1 MNRSTYTALP
11 NTAQRQQGV
20 ALLTI
25 LLLVVSITVVAGAM
39 LASQKIA
46 IRQSGLLFE
55 QNQLLQDI
63 AAAQQLAV
71 ALISADSKLNET
83 DSLHDV
89 WAQPIPPYPMGT
101 HVLTIEINDE
111 SSRFNI
117 NNLYHDGQVDTA
129 ALATFKR
136 LLAQVGIEES
146 VAVAVLDWQDPDTTV
161 FEDSAEETAIYG
173 ANSLS
178 NGFAASA
185 TTLPNQPFYSVDQ
198 LSEVDGVSAEALAL
212 LRPYVTAV
220 PYYLPVNVN
229 TALPEVLAAM
239 IDNATP
245 EQMQAIVSA
254 RRSTAIDSLDS
265 LWQIAPFASLPEE
278 ARNKLAPLLAVDSQA
293 FLAIITAADSAE
305 LDGAQAPK
313 QRYATVMISKV
324 IKNADAGAANNGDTR
339 AMNPQPKSGDTSNNS
354 NNSSNSSA
362 SGAKQEKVV
371 QAFSQ
376 RLWPYRPTNVATSG
390 SGSGL

>member
-1 MNRSTYTALP
+1 MNRSTYKALP
-11 NTAQRQQGV
+11 KAAQRQQGV

-71 ALISADSKLNET
+71 ALIRADNKLNDT

-111 SSRFNI
+111 ASRFNI
-117 NNLYHDGQVDTA
+117 NNLYHDGQVDAA

-146 VAVAVLDWQDPDTTV
+146 VAVAVLDWQDPDTMV
-161 FEDSAEETAIYG
+161 FEDSAEEAAIYG
-173 ANSLS
+173 ADTLH
-178 NGFAASA
+178 NGLAASA

-198 LSEVDGVSAEALAL
+198 LSEINGVSTEALAL

-239 IDNATP
+239 MDNASP

-254 RRSTAIDSLDS
+254 RESTAIDSLDS

-278 ARNKLAPLLAVDSQA
+278 ARNKLAPLLTVDSQA
-293 FLAIITAADSAE
+293 FLAIITATDSAE
-305 LDGAQAPK
+305 LSGAQAPK

-324 IKNADAGAANNGDTR
+324 AKNADAGAANNRDTGT
-339 AMNPQPKSGDTSNNS
+339 MGPQPESGDTSNNS
-354 NNSSNSSA
+354 NNSSNSSV
-362 SGAKQEKVV
+362 SSTQQEKVV

-376 RLWPYRPTNVATSG
+376 RLWPYRPINVTTSG
-390 SGSGL
+390 SGSRL